1 RCSAGDSW
9 ALRHGGFRLAK
20 SSDCEKRDGGG
31 PSEHSA
37 GGRIRSV
44 RILSIR
50 PNRPCDDHAEVG
62 LGLEKLP
69 DGDLIGA
76 SCGAKA
82 QTAG

>member
-1 RCSAGDSW
+1 
-9 ALRHGGFRLAK
+9 
-20 SSDCEKRDGGG
+20 
-31 PSEHSA
+31 
-37 GGRIRSV
+37 V

-50 PNRPCDDHAEVG
+50 PNRPCYDHAEVG